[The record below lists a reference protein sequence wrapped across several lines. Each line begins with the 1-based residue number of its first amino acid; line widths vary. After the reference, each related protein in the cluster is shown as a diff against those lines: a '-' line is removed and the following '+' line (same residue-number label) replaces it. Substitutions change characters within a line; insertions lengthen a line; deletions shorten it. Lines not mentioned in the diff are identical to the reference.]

1 MEGQKSK
8 FRGVYA
14 LGAFA
19 VVGWVALTLGSAFA
33 G

>member
-1 MEGQKSK
+1 MDGEKNR

-14 LGAFA
+14 LGAVA